1 MIQSINDEHLYSNV
15 DNAKKR
21 VFDQTIHIY
30 SWSCHYFRPCFIGWT
45 TTTSDKWFWELTCI
59 QSNLKSSVNW

>member
-45 TTTSDKWFWELTCI
+45 TTTSDKWFWEL
-59 QSNLKSSVNW
+59 